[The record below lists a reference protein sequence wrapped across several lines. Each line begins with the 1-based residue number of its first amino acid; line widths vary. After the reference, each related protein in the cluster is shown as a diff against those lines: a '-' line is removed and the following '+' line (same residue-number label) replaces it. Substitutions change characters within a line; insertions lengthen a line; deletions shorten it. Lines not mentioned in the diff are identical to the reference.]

1 MELKMR
7 ARNQKQMRKRVKFG
21 ENRKLG
27 TRNRHSETKRINLV
41 KKSGVQWHFSAQE
54 NVLENIP
61 KIK

>member
-27 TRNRHSETKRINLV
+27 TRNRHSETKRIKV
-41 KKSGVQWHFSAQE
+41 KKFGVQWHFSAQE
-54 NVLENIP
+54 NFLENIP